1 MIRGIDF
8 RNARAVS
15 KVAADS
21 RITDPDAPRDRASIA
36 LAEAFFPD
44 PGVAAGASADEDCP
58 CFSA

>member
-1 MIRGIDF
+1 MLPRIDF

-15 KVAADS
+15 EVAAES
-21 RITDPDAPRDRASIA
+21 RNSAQAASRDRASTN

-44 PGVAAGASADEDCP
+44 PDVAAGYCADEDCP